1 LRNSGKPVGDKKCPA
16 DFGLQIFAVPWTTR
30 EVVCADMFNF
40 FTPSLFKGG
49 NPTFFYGINLKGS
62 PPLEKGRT
70 GGISGKAFSVG

>member
-1 LRNSGKPVGDKKCPA
+1 MMNQSGNQMLSSGFRSGLAAVPLRNSGNPVGDKKCPA

-49 NPTFFYGINLKGS
+49 NPTFFT
-62 PPLEKGRT
+62 E
-70 GGISGKAFSVG
+70 